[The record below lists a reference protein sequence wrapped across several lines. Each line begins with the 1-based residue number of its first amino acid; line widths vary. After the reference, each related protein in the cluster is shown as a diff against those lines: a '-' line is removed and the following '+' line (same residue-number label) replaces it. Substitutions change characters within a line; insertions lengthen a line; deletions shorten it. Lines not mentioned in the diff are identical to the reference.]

1 MITIMN
7 IAIFTRKFAYI
18 CVYYTDVP
26 GKYTDCVIFINTY
39 NSDTLCDD
47 LYLVK

>member
-18 CVYYTDVP
+18 CVYIHVP
-26 GKYTDCVIFINTY
+26 GKYTDCVIFINTCY
-39 NSDTLCDD
+39 SDALCDD